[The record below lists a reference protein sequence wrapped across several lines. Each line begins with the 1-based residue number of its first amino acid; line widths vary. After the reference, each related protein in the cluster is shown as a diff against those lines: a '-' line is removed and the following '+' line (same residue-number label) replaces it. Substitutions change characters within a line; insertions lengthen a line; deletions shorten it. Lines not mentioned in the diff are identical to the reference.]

1 MPPKN
6 SINDS
11 PKKNAEEY
19 PCGSRRFCRVSHTSN
34 MIGHQFSGQ
43 GKKKNKQT
51 NKNKNKKTKRKQNIP
66 ATLKAGG
73 DDFRRC

>member
-6 SINDS
+6 LINDS

-43 GKKKNKQT
+43 GKKKKQT
-51 NKNKNKKTKRKQNIP
+51 NKQKQKQKNKTKTKYPCDTKSWGR
-66 ATLKAGG
+66 
-73 DDFRRC
+73 

>member
-43 GKKKNKQT
+43 GKNKQT
-51 NKNKNKKTKRKQNIP
+51 NKQTKTKTKKQNKNKISLRH
-66 ATLKAGG
+66 
-73 DDFRRC
+73 